1 MKLTDYF
8 KAFLTDTVNL
18 RPAKLT
24 TLEERVETITGV
36 LEASTQL
43 TGRVRDT
50 IPQGSWAHE
59 TIIEPGDGLEFDAD
73 FLLHIEE
80 DPDWTADPKKYA
92 NAVFDAL
99 SSHGTYSSKTTRKNR
114 CVRVTY
120 ANDSHIDIV
129 PYVILSDDRQVI
141 VNRTTNTFE
150 DTNPSGF
157 SDWLREKDELTNRNL
172 RKVLRLLKY
181 LRDHQ
186 NAFDLKSVLLTTMV
200 GNIVEQWQTAGDP
213 DHYKDVSTTLVH
225 LVEALDAWLQSCW
238 TKPTLLD
245 PSCPSTSF
253 DHRWTDPQ
261 FEAFKDKV
269 HKLAPKLRAAYDTV
283 GVPDSIIAWQ
293 DVFGPSFPSSLQS
306 RAAATA
312 SAGPIEPYDPRGP
325 EEQMIEE
332 RFPVRI
338 SGSVRIECQV
348 SEPTYVNRR
357 QRRLAEKR
365 TRLSSRLGR
374 VPRQRDLEFKFI
386 DTDVAQP
393 YQLYWKV
400 KNRGPEAERRRELR
414 GQIVADDGSRRRK
427 ETSDFV
433 GNHYVECYIV
443 KDGVCVARTREPVI
457 IT

>member
-18 RPAKLT
+18 RPGKLT
-24 TLEERVETITGV
+24 LLGARVETITGV

-43 TGRVRDT
+43 TGRLRDT

-59 TIIEPGDGLEFDAD
+59 TIIEPCDDLEFDAD

-120 ANDSHIDIV
+120 ANDSHIDVV

-141 VNRTTNTFE
+141 VNRTTNEFE
-150 DTNPSGF
+150 DTNPAGF
-157 SDWLREKDELTNRNL
+157 TDWLREKDELTNLNL

-200 GNIVEQWQTAGDP
+200 GNIVDQWRAGDP
-213 DHYKDVSTTLVH
+213 DHYKDVPTTLVH
-225 LVEALDAWLQSCW
+225 LVEELDAWLQCFNLRPW
-238 TKPTLLD
+238 VAD

-253 DHRWTDPQ
+253 HHRWTQPQ
-261 FEAFKDKV
+261 FVAFKDKI
-269 HKLAPKLRAAYDTV
+269 HKLAPKLRTAYDTV
-283 GVPDSIIAWQ
+283 GVDDSIAAWQ
-293 DVFGPSFPSSLQS
+293 DVFGPAFPTSPEPRS
-306 RAAATA
+306 AVTA
-312 SAGPIEPYDPRGP
+312 SAAPVEVDDPRGP
-325 EEQMIEE
+325 NEQMIEE
-332 RFPVRI
+332 RFPMRI
-338 SGSVRIECQV
+338 SGRVRIECQV
-348 SEPTYVNRR
+348 SEPTYVNRK

-393 YQLYWKV
+393 YQVYWKV
-400 KNRGPEAERRRELR
+400 KNRGPEAERRRQQR

-427 ETSDFV
+427 ESSDFV